1 MATKS
6 PKPEGG
12 SDIPPRADPSNAS
25 NEPSVSPPGS
35 TGSSSSDAGSSPESS
50 QASVADAYAQFMKR
64 MAQASSAFEKQY
76 NEQLATYTG
85 VLEETERQIA
95 DTLNQ
100 AAQRYSE
107 QLKKAWGQSELAT
120 KVSEAYQRFSGLSK
134 EYATR
139 GNVQRSLS
147 EAYTSFLNSLT
158 QAAGSSTDH
167 HRAYLD
173 ALQKG
178 WEQSE
183 LQKRALEAHAEYLL
197 LLQQW
202 QQQNW
207 QRAREA
213 KQAYERAIS
222 EALSSPEPPKRAR
235 EALEKSMQVL
245 QQAWEQASQQY
256 KEESARVLQVMEQAT
271 ASIATPPGRSG
282 DTDRRA
288 AA

>member
-12 SDIPPRADPSNAS
+12 SDMPPRADLSNASNAS
-25 NEPSVSPPGS
+25 NEPSVSPPAP
-35 TGSSSSDAGSSPESS
+35 TGTPAPGAGAQSS

-64 MAQASSAFEKQY
+64 MAQAGSAFEKQY
-76 NEQLATYTG
+76 NEQLAAYTS
-85 VLEETERQIA
+85 VLKETERQVA

-100 AAQRYSE
+100 AAQRYGD
-107 QLKKAWGQSELAT
+107 QLKEAWGQSELAT
-120 KVSEAYQRFSGLSK
+120 KVSEAYQRFAGLSE

-139 GNVQRSLS
+139 SDVQRSLS
-147 EAYTSFLNSLT
+147 EAYAGFLDSLR
-158 QAAGSSTDH
+158 QASGPSTDRH
-167 HRAYLD
+167 QAYLD
-173 ALQKG
+173 ALQKS

-207 QRAREA
+207 QRTREA
-213 KQAYERAIS
+213 EQAYERAVN
-222 EALSSPEPPKRAR
+222 EALSSPELPKRAN
-235 EALEKSMQVL
+235 EVLEKSVQVL

-256 KEESARVLQVMEQAT
+256 QEESARVLQAMQQAV
-271 ASIATPPGRSG
+271 ASG
-282 DTDRRA
+282 TDRRA